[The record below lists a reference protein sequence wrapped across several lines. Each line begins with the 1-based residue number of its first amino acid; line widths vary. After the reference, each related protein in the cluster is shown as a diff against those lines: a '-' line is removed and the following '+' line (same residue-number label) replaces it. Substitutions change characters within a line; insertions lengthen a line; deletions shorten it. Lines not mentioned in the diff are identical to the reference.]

1 MVLTEGLSLVFILFV
16 EQSPGVTS
24 ELLLLLLISVTEVG
38 GGRVEGIAVAAN
50 MKRMERFESVTHWA

>member
-24 ELLLLLLISVTEVG
+24 RASVVAINISYRSGRGEGRGDSCVG
-38 GGRVEGIAVAAN
+38 QHEKNGEI
-50 MKRMERFESVTHWA
+50 